1 MAKKKTRKKTTTVR
15 EHSMNVPVSPR
26 NPSGL
31 TLRDQIDITME
42 CLKTVRKTTYVVI
55 FLLAT
60 GCATSS
66 FKVLN
71 QKDSA
76 VEFLVT
82 PDRVIAE
89 CEKVETDDR
98 GIVYGFMMHV
108 LDREN
113 TSFTLVQTNTL
124 DKESCDTRIKKIERI
139 LRNGSE
145 IYIVGIGNYREPK
158 KMGPIKYKFPR
169 LGSFEAN
176 GRSLQFIA
184 VKNERNQCFGAF
196 SAEEQPCPPEPFPI
210 EN

>member
-1 MAKKKTRKKTTTVR
+1 M
-15 EHSMNVPVSPR
+15 
-26 NPSGL
+26 
-31 TLRDQIDITME
+31 DF
-42 CLKTVRKTTYVVI
+42 LKTGRRSALVLI
-55 FLLAT
+55 CILAT

-66 FKVLN
+66 FRVLN
-71 QKDSA
+71 RKNSA

-82 PDRVIAE
+82 PDRVIVE
-89 CEKVETDDR
+89 CERVETDDR

-108 LDREN
+108 LDREK

-124 DKESCDTRIKKIERI
+124 DKESCDSRIRKIERI
-139 LRNGSE
+139 LKNGSE
-145 IYIVGIGNYREPK
+145 IYIVGIGNYREQK
-158 KMGPIKYKFPR
+158 KAGPLKYKFPR

-184 VKNERNQCFGAF
+184 VKNELNQCFGAF